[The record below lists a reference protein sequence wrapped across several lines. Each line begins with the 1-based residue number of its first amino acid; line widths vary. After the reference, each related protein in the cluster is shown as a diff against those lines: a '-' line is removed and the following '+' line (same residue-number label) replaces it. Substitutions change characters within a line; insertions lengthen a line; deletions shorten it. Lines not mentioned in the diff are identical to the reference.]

1 MTTLSILGGDWL
13 LNFDDENVSGT
24 AGLRKLEYVTGIVR
38 TTNEVYSDVAANADE
53 FQAMGFRNPML
64 PVTPN
69 AYTMENDYFIPR
81 SSAEQLKEGAV
92 TANWAMKTVTSDTN
106 GHGVIKVEWVGGTGP
121 ASGDIGREV
130 VQAGTG
136 DAGCLVDFDVDPDGT
151 TVIWV
156 RPIDSTPSTGDT
168 FDGSGALTVSG
179 GTLSSTTSVAGIS
192 GITQWSAIQAIG
204 SVPTATE
211 VYLLQDR
218 IKMVDSTGGFQ
229 WWTTDTTVSL
239 GIISILIQV
248 INSGVTIAAGD
259 VEVFARRYTS
269 LYDNFRLNVIAG
281 GFQALPLSS
290 APDINNT
297 TGNQRFTS
305 TGATGTGTFV
315 VGEIANEAVSGAAIV
330 ITDVAGDSADPI
342 LQYYIVG
349 DLTDIFSSGAQT
361 ITGVTSLATVLSEAV
376 VANLLGPTD
385 GASGEGGTVTVT
397 LGSFEVDHDGDG
409 NTERYSAQVD
419 SQGPGGS
426 GVSASKT
433 YERMKF
439 ITRRGADAAILF
451 GAGTNVPGETYRG
464 MEIVAEIN
472 ADIVAWTEGDD
483 LDIVAKSGFSA
494 RSMSNQGANT
504 PPYVTIMDIQTSLES
519 IEDNDEVRDEG
530 TDTVVV
536 ENGAGATLFFAGSG
550 GGIEATAVIKFSPF
564 CSFTGT
570 VIFGA
575 RGISFINPA
584 DADTQ
589 NYILIDD
596 LGNQR
601 TPPNTVTFT
610 VSNTLALD
618 RVLVARDTGVDG
630 VIDKDQFGG
639 MTAVAQ
645 SSKTITIAGAIDSEV
660 PSSSAVRVV
669 ETTLQQEHHYVYDS
683 ITGTTVFNLR
693 DITADTAAGATSD
706 TLLNKSGGASF
717 ITEDV
722 VPGMLIFV
730 TARTSTYEVVT
741 RTDADNLVIR
751 LLYGAGGFTSGDTY
765 IINETIQL
773 YATGDDIFDL
783 ILDVEATGTTTSNS
797 FVQSTTFDVVVNVR
811 QGKII
816 LPFTQNSPVTTAG
829 GSSTVVRQP
838 DTIAT

>member
-1 MTTLSILGGDWL
+1 MSTLAIRGGDWL
-13 LNFDDENVSGT
+13 LSFDDEFVSGT

-38 TTNEVYSDVAANADE
+38 ETNEVYSDVAANADE

-81 SSAEQLKEGAV
+81 FSTEQLKEGAI
-92 TANWAMKTVTSDTN
+92 TANWAMKTLTGDTN

-121 ASGDIGREV
+121 AAGDIGREV
-130 VQAGTG
+130 IQGDTG
-136 DAGCLVDFDVDPDGT
+136 DAGCLIDFDLDPDGT

-168 FDGSGALTVSG
+168 FDGTGALTVAG
-179 GTLSSTTSVAGIS
+179 GTLSSTSSVAGIS

-229 WWTTDTTVSL
+229 WWVTDTTVSL

-248 INSGVTIAAGD
+248 INSGVTIAQGD

-297 TGNQRFTS
+297 TGYRRVTEV
-305 TGATGTGTFV
+305 GATGTGTFQ
-315 VGEIANEAVSGAAIV
+315 VGEIANEGVTGNSVV
-330 ITDVAGDSADPI
+330 ITDVAGTSATPI

-349 DLTDIFSSGAQT
+349 DLTDLFSGGAQT
-361 ITGVTSLATVLSEAV
+361 LTGVTSLATMTTA
-376 VANLLGPTD
+376 APIPNLLGPTD
-385 GASGEGGTVTVT
+385 PAAGEGGTVTVA
-397 LGSFEVDHDGDG
+397 LGSVEVDHDGDG
-409 NTERYSAQVD
+409 LTERYSAQVD

-426 GVSASKT
+426 GVNASKT
-433 YERMKF
+433 YERMKY
-439 ITRRGADAAILF
+439 ITRRGADEADLF
-451 GAGTNVPGETYRG
+451 GAGVNQPGETYRG
-464 MEIVAEIN
+464 MEIVAEIDAN
-472 ADIVAWTEGDD
+472 IAAWTEGDD
-483 LDIVAKSGFSA
+483 LDIVAKAFFSA
-494 RSMSNQGANT
+494 RSMANQGANT
-504 PPYVTIMDIQTSLES
+504 PPYVTIMDIQTSLQS

-530 TDTVVV
+530 TDTVVI
-536 ENGAGATLFFAGSG
+536 ENGAGATLFFAGVG
-550 GGIEATAVIKFSPF
+550 GGIEQAAVIKFSPF

-610 VSNTLALD
+610 VNNTLALD

-639 MTAVAQ
+639 MTAVAA
-645 SSKTITIAGAIDSEV
+645 SSKIITIAGTIDSEV
-660 PSSSAVRVV
+660 PPAAAVRVV

-683 ITGTTVFNLR
+683 ITGTTIFNLR
-693 DITADTAAGATSD
+693 DITAASATGATSD
-706 TLLNKSGGASF
+706 TLLNKTGGPSF
-717 ITEDV
+717 VTEEV
-722 VPGMLIFV
+722 EPGMLIFV
-730 TARTSTYEVVT
+730 AARTSTYEVVT
-741 RTDADNLVIR
+741 VTDADNLVIR
-751 LLYGAGGFTSGDTY
+751 LVYGAGGFVSGDAFT
-765 IINETIQL
+765 INETIQL
-773 YATGDDIFDL
+773 YATSDDIFDL
-783 ILDVEATGTTTSNS
+783 ILDIEAVGTVTSNT

-811 QGKII
+811 QGKLI
-816 LPFTQNSPVTTAG
+816 LPFTQNVPVDASG